1 MTPERA
7 KRRAGHF
14 LLVGSVRLQVYL
26 YERKFLLLMSDLVAL
41 LGPRVKNWRQRF
53 PALMG
58 RQYSVVLSLDDGPRH
73 QRVLLSLEGAR
84 LLCTRY
90 MRRDI
95 PVFELLRTEIDRVIG
110 PPPTP
115 QSLPARTVT
124 VLQPLPL
131 PLICMGFV
139 LHRYEC
145 LGQVVLLAS
154 EVGQLPGVSPWA
166 LLQRNPGLK
175 NGGGVI
181 KKRVAGS
188 MQPRT
193 LFTFATVREMALV
206 CHGPG
211 AQALFDVVT
220 TEIEAGRHL
229 HPGSAQ

>member
-7 KRRAGHF
+7 KRRVGHY
-14 LLVGSVRLQVYL
+14 LLVGSARLQVYL
-26 YERKFLLLMSDLVAL
+26 YERKFLLLMSDLIAL
-41 LGPRVKNWRQRF
+41 LGPRVKNWRQRL
-53 PALMG
+53 PGLTA
-58 RQYSVVLSLDDGPRH
+58 RQYSVVLSLDDGPHH
-73 QRVLLSLEGAR
+73 QRVLLTFEGAR

-110 PPPTP
+110 PPVTP
-115 QSLPARTVT
+115 QSLPTRTVT

-145 LGQVVLLAS
+145 LGQVLLLAS
-154 EVGQLPGVSPWA
+154 EAGQLPGVSPWA
-166 LLQRNPGLK
+166 LLRRNPGLK
-175 NGGGVI
+175 TDGGVI

-193 LFTFATVREMALV
+193 LLTFAALREMALM

-211 AQALFDVVT
+211 AQALFDAAT
-220 TEIEAGRHL
+220 AEIAAGRHL
-229 HPGSAQ
+229 HPGSAP